1 MHAIRAASAAVLSLT
16 ALTLTAPS
24 AHASDSDSDSFRPS
38 ISPTTIA
45 AGGKVTLSATGCKG
59 DTKVSAGIFDNVT
72 IAPGEGSRTVPV
84 DWDAKQGAAYTVTFT
99 CDGSQPR
106 RVDLTIATGRPDT
119 SPSPVPQGVKAGIGG
134 SAGGFDLQEVA
145 LGGALIAG
153 ALGTAYVVARR
164 RTGDKSA

>member
-1 MHAIRAASAAVLSLT
+1 MHAIRAASAAAISLAALSLT
-16 ALTLTAPS
+16 APAATAD
-24 AHASDSDSDSFRPS
+24 DSESFRPS

-45 AGGKVTLSATGCKG
+45 AGGKVTLSASGCAGK
-59 DTKVSAGIFDNVT
+59 TEVSAGIFDSVT
-72 IAPGEGSRTVPV
+72 ISPGEGPRTVPV
-84 DWDAKQGAAYTVTFT
+84 DWEAKQGAAYTVTFT
-99 CDGSQPR
+99 CDGGQPR
-106 RVDLTIATGRPDT
+106 RVDLTIATGRPDS

-134 SAGGFDLQEVA
+134 SAGGLDVQEVA

>member
-1 MHAIRAASAAVLSLT
+1 MHAIRAASATVLSLAALSLT
-16 ALTLTAPS
+16 APT
-24 AHASDSDSDSFRPS
+24 AHAEDSDSFRPS

-45 AGGKVTLSATGCKG
+45 AGGKVTLSASGCPG
-59 DTKVSAGIFDNVT
+59 DTKVTAGIFDSVT
-72 IAPGEGSRTVPV
+72 IPADEGSRSVPV

-99 CDGSQPR
+99 CPDSQPR
-106 RVDLTIATGRPDT
+106 RVDLTIATGRPDS

-134 SAGGFDLQEVA
+134 SAGGLDLREVA

-164 RTGDKSA
+164 RTGDKSV

>member
-1 MHAIRAASAAVLSLT
+1 MHAIRAASAAALSLT

-24 AHASDSDSDSFRPS
+24 AHADDSFRPS

-45 AGGKVTLSATGCKG
+45 AGGEVTLSASGCSG
-59 DTKVSAGIFDNVT
+59 DTRVSAGIFDSVT
-72 IAPGEGSRTVPV
+72 MHKGDGPRSVPV

-99 CDGSQPR
+99 CDGGQPR
-106 RVDLTIATGRPDT
+106 RVDLTIATGRPDSP

-134 SAGGFDLQEVA
+134 SAGGLDVREVA

-164 RTGDKSA
+164 RTASRGA

>member
-1 MHAIRAASAAVLSLT
+1 MHAIRAASAAVLSLP
-16 ALTLTAPS
+16 ALTLIAPS
-24 AHASDSDSDSFRPS
+24 AVAEDGFRPS

-45 AGGKVTLSATGCKG
+45 AGGKVTLSASGCTGK
-59 DTKVSAGIFDNVT
+59 TKVTAGIFDSVK
-72 IAPGEGSRTVPV
+72 IGPDEGPRSVDV
-84 DWDAKQGAAYTVTFT
+84 DWDAKQGAAYTVTFV
-99 CDGSQPR
+99 CDGGQPR
-106 RVDLTIATGRPDT
+106 RADLTIATGRPDS

-134 SAGGFDLQEVA
+134 SAGGLDLREVA